1 MTDMGKMIF
10 DVGSWL
16 IPLVIAIVFHEVAHG
31 RVARY
36 FGDLTAANLGR
47 LSLNPIRHV
56 DPFGTVILP
65 MLLAITGAP
74 MFGWAKPVP
83 VRQSQLRNPR
93 WHMVLVAAAGPAI
106 NLILA
111 AVAAMLLG
119 FLASVISDN
128 ADNRL
133 GDFIAANFVNFIQI
147 NLFLAVFN
155 MLPLPPFD
163 GSKVLA
169 GFLPPA
175 LALKFQSL
183 DRYALIILLILLVG
197 IPRLVPGADVI
208 GNVVVPP
215 VQWLMGGL
223 VELVRVISGAE

>member
-1 MTDMGKMIF
+1 VNSIALDIGK
-10 DVGSWL
+10 WL
-16 IPLVIAIVFHEVAHG
+16 IPLTIAIVFHEVAHG
-31 RVARY
+31 FVARL
-36 FGDLTAANLGR
+36 FGDMTASNAGR

-65 MLLAITGAP
+65 LFLAITGAP
-74 MFGWAKPVP
+74 MFGWARPVP

-93 WHMVLVAAAGPAI
+93 WHMVLVAAAGPI
-106 NLILA
+106 TNIILA
-111 AVAAMLLG
+111 LIGAVLVGVAALLIKG
-119 FLASVISDN
+119 QTTVATEFLFDN
-128 ADNRL
+128 L
-133 GDFIAANFVNFIQI
+133 TNFVKI

-183 DRYALIILLILLVG
+183 DRFALVIMLILLIGLPQLS
-197 IPRLVPGADVI
+197 PQADVMRQI
-208 GNVVVPP
+208 VVPP
-215 VQWLMGGL
+215 VAWGL
-223 VELVRVISGAE
+223 DVMSHIANMIIAR